1 MDAQPTP
8 IVKDLV
14 LVGGGHSHIAV
25 LRMFGMRPVP
35 GVQLTLVCRD
45 VHTPYS
51 GMLPGLI
58 AGHYTFDEAHIDL
71 RKLAVFSRARFIHD
85 SVTSADLTNRELHFA
100 NRPPIPYDLLSLNI
114 GSTPGT
120 REIAGA
126 DQHAVP
132 VKPISNFLPRWEALL
147 GRVERLQETPA
158 IAVVGAGAGGVEL
171 ALAMQYRLR
180 RHFASIGAETD
191 PEIHIFS
198 DGTEI
203 LPTHNAR
210 TRKKFG
216 RILAERG
223 VSMHTQAR
231 VTEVTGDGLRTA
243 DGWTGRFHE
252 VVWVTKASAA
262 SWLADAGLACD
273 PGGFVIVD
281 ECLRS
286 VSHAA
291 VYAAGD
297 VAAVQVHP
305 REKAGVFAVRQGP
318 PLERNLRRALLGE
331 RTRPFRPQS
340 RFLGLISTG
349 DRYAVASRGRW
360 SIEGAWAWKWKDWI
374 DRRFMDKYS
383 DLPEMSAN
391 EPRASKLPQGVL
403 ESAELPERE
412 MRCRGCASKVGATT
426 LGGALEAIKP
436 FWREDVPAGL
446 GSRDDAAV
454 LNVPPGKS
462 IVQSVDFFPAIVDD
476 PYLFGQITANHS
488 LSDIYAMGAVPQSA
502 LAVAGIPFGTPSK
515 SEHLLRQMLLGAEL
529 VFHEAK
535 TNLAGGHTSEC
546 PELALGFVVNGLA
559 DQGQVLRKGGLQ
571 AGQALILSKP
581 LGTGVLFAAEMRLE
595 TKGRWIDEAIDSM
608 LQPNRR
614 AAEIMRD
621 HGASACTDIT
631 GFGLAGHLAEML
643 DASGAAASLD
653 LDSFPALAGAIE
665 CFQAGVRS
673 TLDPENRKVWDRV
686 ANGDAPS
693 GHPGFSLLFDPQTS
707 GGLLAGVPAA
717 NAEVC
722 LEALREAGYPA
733 AAQIGIVRE
742 PSLDGAILSAK

>member
-1 MDAQPTP
+1 MDAKPTP

-85 SVTSADLTNRELHFA
+85 SVTGLDLNGRELHFA

-114 GSTPGT
+114 GSTPSMSDV
-120 REIAGA
+120 AGA
-126 DQHAVP
+126 DRYAVP

-158 IAVVGAGAGGVEL
+158 IAIVGAGAGGVEL

-180 RHFASIGAETD
+180 AHFSSIGAATD
-191 PEIHIFS
+191 PEIHVFS
-198 DGTEI
+198 EAAEI

-216 RILAERG
+216 RILAERS
-223 VSMHTQAR
+223 VRVHTQAR
-231 VTEVTGDGLRTA
+231 VTEVTRDGLGT
-243 DGWTGRFHE
+243 DSGWTGQFHE
-252 VVWVTKASAA
+252 VVWVTRASAA
-262 SWLADAGLACD
+262 TWLADSGLACD
-273 PGGFVIVD
+273 QRGFPLVD

-286 VSHAA
+286 ASHPE

-297 VAAVQVHP
+297 IAAVQAHP
-305 REKAGVFAVRQGP
+305 RDKAGVFAVRQGP
-318 PLERNLRRALLGE
+318 PLERNLRRALLGKPP
-331 RTRPFRPQS
+331 RPFRPQS

-360 SIEGAWAWKWKDWI
+360 SVEGAWAWKWKDWI
-374 DRRFMDKYS
+374 DRRFMDKFS
-383 DLPEMSAN
+383 DLPEMTAD
-391 EPRASKLPQGVL
+391 EPRSSKVPEAVL
-403 ESAELPERE
+403 KDADLPERE

-446 GSRDDAAV
+446 ASRDDAAV

-515 SEHLLRQMLLGAEL
+515 SEHLLRQMLQGADL
-529 VFHEAK
+529 VFHAAK
-535 TNLAGGHTSEC
+535 VNLAGGHTSEC

-559 DQGQVLRKGGLQ
+559 DQQQVLLKGGLQ
-571 AGQALILSKP
+571 PGHALILTKA
-581 LGTGVLFAAEMRLE
+581 LGTGVLFAAEMRLKV
-595 TKGRWIDEAIDSM
+595 KGRWIDDAVTSM
-608 LQPNRR
+608 LQPSRR

-621 HGASACTDIT
+621 YGASACTDIT
-631 GFGLAGHLAEML
+631 GFGLAGHLMEML
-643 DASGAAASLD
+643 EASSVAASLD
-653 LDSFPALAGAIE
+653 LDSLPTLPGAIA
-665 CFQAGVRS
+665 CFEAGVFS
-673 TLDPENRKVWDRV
+673 TLDPENRKVWHRA
-686 ANGDAPS
+686 ANGNAAPTHS
-693 GHPGFSLLFDPQTS
+693 AFSLLFDPQTS
-707 GGLLAGVPAA
+707 GGLLAGVPLSNAA
-717 NAEVC
+717 AC
-722 LEALREAGYPA
+722 IEALHEAGYSA
-733 AAQIGIVRE
+733 AAQIGSVQDT
-742 PSLDGAILSAK
+742 PLDGVILSAK